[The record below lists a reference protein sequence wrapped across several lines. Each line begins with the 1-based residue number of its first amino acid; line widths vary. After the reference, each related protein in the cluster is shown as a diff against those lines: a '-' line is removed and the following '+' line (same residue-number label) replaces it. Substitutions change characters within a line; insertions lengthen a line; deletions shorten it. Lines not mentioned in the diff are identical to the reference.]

1 MIAFFNKKICVKH
14 CYHVRLK
21 YWELSKITIS
31 SLLESWVKNSRS
43 WFLHQEQYEVLWPL
57 ISMYLCWGME
67 RESHSV
73 MSDSVRPHSLYS
85 PWNSPGQ
92 NTGVGSCSF
101 LQGIFPT
108 QGSNPGLPHCRW
120 ILYQLSHKGSPRILE
135 WVAYPFSRV
144 SSRHRNRTR
153 VSCIAGGF
161 FTNWATVFPAIS
173 VNKDVTIINDFSLP
187 NVKFWAV
194 RAPRKERNT
203 CPPGVIR
210 LQPLPRVSTEELRM
224 WKNPGYWPQI
234 AEMHMK
240 GMISVSPDSW
250 IFPYIEKN

>member
-1 MIAFFNKKICVKH
+1 MYVCILITQSCLIICDPMD
-14 CYHVRLK
+14 CSPRG
-21 YWELSKITIS
+21 S
-31 SLLESWVKNSRS
+31 SV
-43 WFLHQEQYEVLWPL
+43 H
-57 ISMYLCWGME
+57 
-67 RESHSV
+67 
-73 MSDSVRPHSLYS
+73 
-85 PWNSPGQ
+85 
-92 NTGVGSCSF
+92 
-101 LQGIFPT
+101 GIF
-108 QGSNPGLPHCRW
+108 QARV
-120 ILYQLSHKGSPRILE
+120 LE
-135 WVAYPFSRV
+135 WVVISFCTG

-161 FTNWATVFPAIS
+161 FTNWATMFPAIS

-194 RAPRKERNT
+194 RAPRKEWNT